1 MPLIFDILNSPLS
14 CFGKRKLVFVLNT
27 FNTRN
32 YSGNL
37 ITRETPDKP
46 LSNINKKVWRTQISR
61 DCTNKYILAYLSR
74 LGSRNFNKNI
84 LTESVDKSAGTTS
97 QPLPRAGHMLFSAV
111 QCRETSILD
120 CLASSIHTWAIS
132 SVQLCDQLCSH
143 LCNQWLMVR
152 SPPFLLE
159 ALK

>member
-120 CLASSIHTWAIS
+120 CLASSRGSLFS
-132 SVQLCDQLCSH
+132 SILLG
-143 LCNQWLMVR
+143 NQR
-152 SPPFLLE
+152 PKIIFLINR
-159 ALK
+159 